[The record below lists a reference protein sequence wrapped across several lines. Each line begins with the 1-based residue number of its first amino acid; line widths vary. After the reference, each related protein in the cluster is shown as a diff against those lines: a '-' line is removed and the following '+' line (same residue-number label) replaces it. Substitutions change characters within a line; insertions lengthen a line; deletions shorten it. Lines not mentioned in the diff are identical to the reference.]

1 MLAATATTDKKVVQ
15 CRMKSESILLLGVA
29 LAMNIPV
36 EINDGGPG
44 LIIGGE
50 FGEEHDHHSHHHHGR
65 CHRSHSHHHGRG
77 CGRDR
82 RGIPVSI
89 APAQEYLP
97 TAPCAGAVPIVVD
110 PPVLPTSPCS
120 GAVPIYVQPNEA
132 DRQPNCEPHRYRS
145 HSHHHHRN
153 GGEPIEQ
160 VEIDPIPEYLP
171 GADCE
176 NAVPIIANPDE
187 GVPINDLSPP
197 CPGPRPGPQP
207 GPMPTATSSCSGGS
221 GGSSTSSGS
230 SGGGSGP
237 AVSTSTHVTHA
248 KPTGSPSTTS
258 DGGDSSD
265 AADGFK
271 PMGALLVMIV
281 ISAILF

>member
-1 MLAATATTDKKVVQ
+1 MVGGHEAGIHNIRQESKRAL
-15 CRMKSESILLLGVA
+15 RMKLLLSVLSLA
-29 LAMNIPV
+29 MAMNIPV
-36 EINDGGPG
+36 DIHDSGPG
-44 LIIGGE
+44 LILGGE
-50 FGEEHDHHSHHHHGR
+50 FGEERGR
-65 CHRSHSHHHGRG
+65 HRSHHGHRHRSSHHG
-77 CGRDR
+77 CGCDGDR

-110 PPVLPTSPCS
+110 PPILPTAPCS

-132 DRQPNCEPHRYRS
+132 DRQLDCERHRNE
-145 HSHHHHRN
+145 SHH

-176 NAVPIIANPDE
+176 NAVPIIANPDQ
-187 GVPINDLSPP
+187 GVPIHDFSPP
-197 CPGPRPGPQP
+197 CHGPRPGPQP
-207 GPMPTATSSCSGGS
+207 APNPTATSSCSGGS
-221 GGSSTSSGS
+221 SSGGGSTGSGG

-237 AVSTSTHVTHA
+237 AVSTSTYVTHA
-248 KPTGSPSTTS
+248 KPTSSPTKSS
-258 DGGDSSD
+258 GDSSD
-265 AADGFK
+265 AGDAFK

-281 ISAILF
+281 ISTILL